1 MATKQAIQRQTA
13 TYTYFSFCVSN
24 LKMWTV
30 SVLLEAERY
39 RLSILNA
46 SEQMLTHLRRQARQH
61 TCTEEM
67 VNTYKS
73 VHRCYEESKLQCM
86 SRLPL
91 DSSSKLKEL
100 LSLWDRED
108 TDDCTLR
115 GSEKKGTRCTELQHY
130 YRMQE
135 SKSAF
140 PHVENKISC
149 GDDRVMSCTAAELPS
164 LML

>member
-1 MATKQAIQRQTA
+1 
-13 TYTYFSFCVSN
+13 
-24 LKMWTV
+24 MWTV

-67 VNTYKS
+67 VNAYKS

-115 GSEKKGTRCTELQHY
+115 GSEKKRHKMYRVATLLQDA
-130 YRMQE
+130 RI
-135 SKSAF
+135 
-140 PHVENKISC
+140 KICISSC
-149 GDDRVMSCTAAELPS
+149 GKQN
-164 LML
+164 